1 MVVHGCHSA
10 WVSQC
15 VVVTVRGCHSTGC
28 HSTWLSQRR
37 VSQQVGCHST
47 GCHSTWVS
55 QHASV
60 TAHRLSQRG
69 MSQHASVTALGL
81 SSSAAGGNLPRPG
94 INLASPALA
103 GGCSTTGPP
112 GKPHSLPFSFTLGFL
127 TSVSISVPPRP
138 EVGPLQHPPC
148 HPAPRWHVPHPKHH
162 PQEATH
168 DGGWGSPHP
177 HWAHQSQ
184 DLPWCSPTLGKC
196 FPVFLWRGRYCFLIV

>member
-1 MVVHGCHSA
+1 MVSQHAGVSA
-10 WVSQC
+10 WVSQSTGVTARC
-15 VVVTVRGCHSTGC
+15 HSRWVVTARVSQHVGVTARECHST
-28 HSTWLSQRR
+28 
-37 VSQQVGCHST
+37 QV
-47 GCHSTWVS
+47 
-55 QHASV
+55 V
-60 TAHRLSQRG
+60 TARDVTARG
-69 MSQHASVTALGL
+69 VTALGL

-94 INLASPALA
+94 INLASPELA

-168 DGGWGSPHP
+168 DGGRGSPHP

-184 DLPWCSPTLGKC
+184 DLPWCSPTFGKC
-196 FPVFLWRGRYCFLIV
+196 FLVFLWRGRYYFLIV